1 MCQVTLATADQ
12 VPSNYLT
19 NQFALTGEV
28 TSPTDAAAV
37 VTALGDFYEAMRV
50 DILGTGL
57 AQNGHLVKL
66 YDLPGLTPNYPF
78 YEGSFN
84 FASTF
89 GTPSLPSEVALCLS
103 FQGAR
108 TAGQF
113 QSRRRGRIYIG
124 PIQTTVSSAGRPDS
138 ASRTTIVDA
147 AEALYDDLDAIA
159 SAGTWAVWST
169 VDGGA
174 VPLTDCWVDDSFDT
188 QRSRGVQVTSRTTK
202 SFI

>member
-1 MCQVTLATADQ
+1 MCQVTLRTADAI
-12 VPSNYLT
+12 PANFIT

-37 VTALGDFYEAMRV
+37 VTALGVFYEAMRL

-57 AQNGHLVKL
+57 AQNNHIVKL

-78 YEGSFN
+78 YEGTFN

-108 TAGQF
+108 VAGQF
-113 QSRRRGRIYIG
+113 QARRRGRIFIG

-138 ASRTTIVDA
+138 PSRTTIVDA
-147 AEALYDDLDAIA
+147 AEGLYDDLDLIA
-159 SAGTWAVWST
+159 SAGSWAVWST
-169 VDGGA
+169 VTA
-174 VPLTDCWVDDSFDT
+174 TAIPLVDCWVDDAFDT
-188 QRSRGVQVTSRTTK
+188 QRSRGVAPSTRTTK
-202 SFI
+202 SFV